1 MQLLQLQYG
10 PSQVSLC
17 KWKTFSY
24 KEFEISVV
32 SGDPT
37 VTLAEGMG
45 TLRGKEK
52 QTVGNLGAEPKTYY
66 RFSNI
71 KYAHMVS
78 EENRFKVR
86 QTQMSKNC

>member
-1 MQLLQLQYG
+1 M
-10 PSQVSLC
+10 
-17 KWKTFSY
+17 
-24 KEFEISVV
+24 

-52 QTVGNLGAEPKTYY
+52 KTVGNLGANPRTYY

-71 KYAHMVS
+71 KYANMVS
-78 EENRFKVR
+78 EENRFKVLR
-86 QTQMSKNC
+86 RIKIVGWLSQDHKN